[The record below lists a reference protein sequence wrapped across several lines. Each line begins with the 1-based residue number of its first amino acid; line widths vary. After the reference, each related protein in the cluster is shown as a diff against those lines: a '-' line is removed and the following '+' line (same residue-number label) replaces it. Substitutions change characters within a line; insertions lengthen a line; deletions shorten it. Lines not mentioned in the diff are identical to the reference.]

1 MVSNKKDKK
10 KETEAQKTSPEPTYS
25 RAEIMAAAVSFGVKP
40 EVMAGALRLVDK
52 DELTRN
58 EIHKAIEQFK
68 ERKVR

>member
-1 MVSNKKDKK
+1 MSNKKDKK

-40 EVMAGALRLVDK
+40 EVMAGALRLVYK

>member
-1 MVSNKKDKK
+1 MVGNKQEKK
-10 KETEAQKTSPEPTYS
+10 TESRVSQSEPTYS
-25 RAEIMAAAVSFGVKP
+25 RAEIMAAAASFGVKP

-58 EIHKAIEQFK
+58 ELQKAIEQFK